1 MSTIT
6 PTTTADACPAWCT
19 HHSSPADDSLKP
31 WHAAAVLVGGLT
43 LGFSED
49 PDDDEGPVFSPPDSL
64 NGLTLLEARRYALAL
79 LQACD
84 RIGGAEPTRVRIAWR
99 VYDRIMEGPVR
110 RTCSRHWRTPS
121 ASTGP
126 TSSWRTLST
135 PDSTTYTSRPRPPT
149 RLGAVPVVT
158 G

>member
-43 LGFSED
+43 LDFSED

-99 VYDRIMEGPVR
+99 VYDRMDGPEPTDMLEALANALGVHWSHLVMEDPE
-110 RTCSRHWRTPS
+110 H
-121 ASTGP
+121 A
-126 TSSWRTLST
+126 
-135 PDSTTYTSRPRPPT
+135 
-149 RLGAVPVVT
+149 
-158 G
+158 